1 MKRFFLLLATW
12 AFSRPFWGMVR
23 LFRPG
28 KSQSFLMLL
37 ACFSWFWVEMWL
49 PGSKFKKN
57 RPPRK
62 PVMFPGDL
70 PLLGLGI
77 LVSQPARA
85 EDCEGR
91 QMMWDLG
98 MVWCWPLCCL
108 SLVIAPPTKN
118 DNLLHHIIVV
128 PGCWHVWSI
137 EMCTGTFECSHWKG
151 LKRATVNLEQGNDC
165 LKLYLQQNKHGWK

>member
-108 SLVIAPPTKN
+108 SLVIAPPHKKWQSFAPYHCGPRVLTCVIYWN
-118 DNLLHHIIVV
+118 VHWD
-128 PGCWHVWSI
+128 VW
-137 EMCTGTFECSHWKG
+137 
-151 LKRATVNLEQGNDC
+151 V
-165 LKLYLQQNKHGWK
+165 